1 VGAQFLLVIPR
12 PVATVQR
19 PQVEQRCLIQI
30 DLISVVLIDQ
40 GYPHS
45 RGNDDFT

>member
-1 VGAQFLLVIPR
+1 MIGTTP
-12 PVATVQR
+12 
-19 PQVEQRCLIQI
+19 I

-40 GYPHS
+40 RYPHS